1 MDLRQLVSHLAEERN
16 LDLRGYKSSTLE
28 RRLRHRMFQV
38 KIGSFDA
45 YARYI
50 AEHPEEINALLNT
63 VLINVT
69 KFFRDPQAWDY
80 LRATVLPQMTSAMK
94 TGDTFRVWSAGC
106 ASGEE
111 AYSLAILLAE
121 RFGSD
126 LRRYDVK
133 VYGTD
138 IDEDALTIARRGEYS
153 AEKLEQVPP
162 DLREK
167 YFTVSGERYRVQ
179 REVRRMAIFG
189 RSNLAAD
196 APISHVHL
204 LLCRNVLIYF
214 DSDLQRRILK
224 RLHYALEPSG
234 ILMLGKAETQL
245 AQSQL
250 FEVMHPKWRVFRR
263 LPVDGDRRRRDLIL
277 GEEDLLAKARND
289 YALLKTLHESI
300 LETLEPGIL
309 VVDNA
314 GNIIS
319 ENEAAARIWGVDGR
333 LSGRKFEETT
343 LMRRCPELRTR
354 LDATGS
360 GAEELQRFECEIA
373 GPDGD
378 QRIVA
383 VTLKPIKPTNAQR
396 AGTLVYVEDVTP
408 RQKLQHT
415 IEELETTSEELQS
428 TNEEL
433 ETTNEELQST
443 NEELET
449 TNEELQST
457 NEELETT
464 NEELQALNEELG
476 TTNEELEVRT
486 RELDQVNDRYSETLE
501 HMPWPVLLVEE
512 NQVIHF
518 WNSAA
523 QRTFDLAARSVIG
536 LQLSQLPLQHKF
548 REALLRRYRETLVHR
563 RPRIFRNVAV
573 DTNHFQGIADL
584 HFTPLGKGSR
594 EDSVLIVIEPHVAGP
609 EAVAKPAKRVD
620 GHKRPAKAAKRN
632 SRKSPARKKKK

>member
-16 LDLRGYKSSTLE
+16 LDLRGYKTSTLE
-28 RRLRHRMFQV
+28 RRFRHRMFQV

-50 AEHPEEINALLNT
+50 ADHPDEVNQLLNV

-69 KFFRDPQAWDY
+69 KFFRDPQAWDF
-80 LRATVLPQMTSAMK
+80 LRRTVVPALTAELKP
-94 TGDTFRVWSAGC
+94 GDAFRAWSAGC
-106 ASGEE
+106 ATGEE
-111 AYSLAILLAE
+111 TYSLAILLAE
-121 RFGSD
+121 HFGAD
-126 LRRYDVK
+126 IRHYDVK

-138 IDEDALTIARRGEYS
+138 IDEEALNVARRGEYD

-162 DLREK
+162 ELRDK
-167 YFTVSGERYRVQ
+167 YFFTSGEHFRVQ
-179 REVRRMAIFG
+179 REVRRLGIFG
-189 RSNLAAD
+189 RSNLALD
-196 APISHVHL
+196 APISHVNL

-214 DSDLQRRILK
+214 DGDLQRKILK
-224 RLHYALEPSG
+224 RLHYALEPGG

-245 AQSQL
+245 AESQL
-250 FEVMHPKWRVFRR
+250 FEVVHPKWRFFRR
-263 LPVDGDRRRRDLIL
+263 LPVDGDRRRRDLML

-289 YALLKTLHESI
+289 YTLLKTLHESI

-309 VVDNA
+309 VVDKA
-314 GNIIS
+314 GNVIS
-319 ENEAAARIWGVDGR
+319 ENEAAGKIWGTDGR
-333 LSGRKFEETT
+333 LAGRKFSETKLAT
-343 LMRRCPELRTR
+343 RFPEVRAR
-354 LDATGS
+354 LEAVTKI
-360 GAEELQRFECEIA
+360 AEDTQRFEIEAQIDDE
-373 GPDGD
+373 P
-378 QRIVA
+378 RILA
-383 VTLKPIKPTNAQR
+383 ITLKAVQPPKGPR
-396 AGTLVYVEDVTP
+396 AGTLIYVEDVTP

-486 RELDQVNDRYSETLE
+486 RELDSVNERYSETLE

-512 NQVIHF
+512 NQVIQF

-523 QRTFDLAARSVIG
+523 QRTFDLAPRAVIG
-536 LQLSQLPLQHKF
+536 LQLAQLPLQHKF

-563 RPRIFRNVAV
+563 RPRIYHKVVV
-573 DTNHFQGIADL
+573 DTNHFRGLADL
-584 HFTPLGKGSR
+584 HFTPLDKGR
-594 EDSVLIVIEPHVAGP
+594 KEESVLIVIEPLLEPA
-609 EAVAKPAKRVD
+609 AAAAKPAKRTNRN
-620 GHKRPAKAAKRN
+620 KRPAKAAKRS
-632 SRKSPARKKKK
+632 SRKRATRKKKR